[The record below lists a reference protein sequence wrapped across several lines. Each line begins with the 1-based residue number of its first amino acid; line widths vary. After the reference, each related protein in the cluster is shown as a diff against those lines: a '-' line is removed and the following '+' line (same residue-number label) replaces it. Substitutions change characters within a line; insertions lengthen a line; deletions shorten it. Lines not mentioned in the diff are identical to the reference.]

1 MIRRMQ
7 RLWLT
12 GALALLLA
20 IPAIANGFPLIFPDS
35 GTYLVIA
42 FGREYA
48 IDRSSIYGLLWKP
61 FVNAA
66 PGTSGLWLA
75 LAVQLVAVAAVLV
88 VAMRRT
94 APTMSARQMLVCG
107 LLVVGLT
114 SLPWHAGQIMPD
126 AFAGPVVLLACLA
139 AARGPAEEGAPLLW
153 TAAALLAT
161 THYTHPVLLG
171 AATAG
176 MVAAQ
181 IATGLNW
188 RAGARRLLAGATA
201 AALALGALTAANGIA
216 LGRWTPSPMGG
227 VFLFARAHEDGLAK
241 PWFDRHCGR
250 DAPAELCAARGEIA
264 DDSQALLWG
273 DGRSLVGRHI
283 WHAGD
288 DAERW
293 RWVEMMTAAVHGA
306 IREAPLRF
314 LRHAA
319 AGMFEQLGRF
329 AAIDDECPTG
339 CRSRAGGIAFAL
351 DRYRP
356 ESLPALMRSMQ
367 VRDTTPKPLV
377 RAVSG
382 ITALAA
388 LGLLPVLLAWALR
401 RRDGFLAGMLVA
413 VGLALVANA
422 AMAGALSDVHDRYQS
437 RVIWLV
443 PFVVLLGLARLARP
457 GPVRDRRQPRSLPAC
472 ESVP

>member
-1 MIRRMQ
+1 MQ
-7 RLWLT
+7 GLWLT

-20 IPAIANGFPLIFPDS
+20 IPALANGFPLIFPDS

-61 FVNAA
+61 FVNIA
-66 PGTSGLWLA
+66 PGVGGLWLA
-75 LAVQLVAVAAVLV
+75 LAAQLLAVAAVLAMV
-88 VAMRRT
+88 MRRV
-94 APTMSARQMLVCG
+94 APALSGRRMLVCG
-107 LLVVGLT
+107 ALMVGLT
-114 SLPWHAGQIMPD
+114 SLPWHAAQIMPD
-126 AFAGPVVLLACLA
+126 AFAGPVVLLAGLA
-139 AARGPAEEGAPLLW
+139 AARGPAEEGTPLLW
-153 TAAALLAT
+153 AAAALLAT

-181 IATGLNW
+181 IATGLDW
-188 RAGARRLLAGATA
+188 RSGARRLLAGAA
-201 AALALGALTAANGIA
+201 AATLALGALTAANGIA

-227 VFLFARAHEDGLAK
+227 VFLFARAHEDGLVK
-241 PWFDRHCGR
+241 PWLDRHCGS

-273 DGRSLVGRHI
+273 DGHSLVGRHI
-283 WHAGD
+283 WHARD

-319 AGMFEQLGRF
+319 AGTFEQLGRF
-329 AAIDDECPTG
+329 AAIDDECPAG

-351 DRYRP
+351 DRYRAQA
-356 ESLPALMRSMQ
+356 LPALMRSMQ
-367 VRDTTPKPLV
+367 VRDTTPKSLV
-377 RAVSG
+377 RAVTG
-382 ITALAA
+382 VAALAA
-388 LGLLPVLLAWALR
+388 LGLLPVLLARALR

-413 VGLALVANA
+413 VGLVLVANA
-422 AMAGALSDVHDRYQS
+422 VMAGALSDVHDRYQS

-457 GPVRDRRQPRSLPAC
+457 ERVRDRRRPRSPPAC
-472 ESVP
+472 GCVP